1 MIGPPYIY
9 EKISM
14 ELFMVRSWLRQNQYP
29 NAEACHCG
37 NQPLIELRRVVK
49 TYETAAGPVTVLKN
63 INLQI
68 DKGEFVA
75 VIGKSGSGKSTL
87 LNMIT
92 GIDRPTSGEV
102 LIGGTPIHTLNEGQ
116 MAVWRGRNI
125 GIVFQFFQLLPTLT
139 VIENLM
145 LPMDFCN
152 MYSRQQEARAM
163 ALLEQVELAEH
174 AYKLPMALSGGEQ
187 QRVAIA
193 RAMANDPPIIVAD
206 EPTGNLDSKTA
217 AAVFRLFE
225 KLVDQGKTIM
235 MVTHDA
241 DLARQVTRT
250 VILSDGEIIDEYLAR
265 IFPAL
270 TEEQLIWATHHLE
283 RQTYAPGSVII
294 QEGGTPDKF
303 YLITR
308 GYVEVVLQSPTG
320 QKLIVSRINAGQYFG
335 EIELIHGGQHIA
347 TIRAAP
353 TSEVEVVTLDRETFD
368 RLMAESRSTWTELD
382 RVAHERMAENAAG
395 RNVIEGNSVTA
406 KKVTDHG

>member
-1 MIGPPYIY
+1 M
-9 EKISM
+9 
-14 ELFMVRSWLRQNQYP
+14 FRSWFRRNQRRD
-29 NAEACHCG
+29 AEANRCG
-37 NQPLIELRRVVK
+37 HHHLIELRQVVK
-49 TYETAAGPVTVLKN
+49 TYETAASPVTVLKN

-102 LIGGTPIHTLNEGQ
+102 LIGDTAIHTLNESQ
-116 MAVWRGRNI
+116 MAVWRGHSI

-145 LPMDFCN
+145 LPMDFGN
-152 MYSRQQEARAM
+152 VYSEQWEVRAM

-174 AYKLPMALSGGEQ
+174 AYKLPAALSGGQQ

-206 EPTGNLDSKTA
+206 EPTGNLDSQTA
-217 AAVFRLFE
+217 TAVFRLFE
-225 KLVDQGKTIM
+225 KLVDQGKTVI

-241 DLARQVTRT
+241 DLARRVTRT
-250 VILSDGEIIDEYLAR
+250 VILSDGEIIDEYLAH

-270 TEEQLIWATHHLE
+270 TEEQLVRATRHLE
-283 RQTYAPGSVII
+283 RQIYAPGSVII

-303 YLITR
+303 YLITK

-320 QKLIVSRINAGQYFG
+320 QKSIVSRIDAGQYFG
-335 EIELIHGGQHIA
+335 EIELIHGGRHIA

-353 TSEVEVVTLDRETFD
+353 NAEVEVVTLDRATFD
-368 RLMAESRSTWTELD
+368 WLMAESGSTRAGLD
-382 RVAHERMAENAAG
+382 RVAQARMAENVAG
-395 RNVIEGNSVTA
+395 RKVIEESLVTA
-406 KKVTDHG
+406 ERT